1 MESFDLCVIGAGP
14 GGYVAAIRA
23 AQLGMKTAVVER
35 EPRLGGI
42 CLNWGCIPTKAL
54 LKAAEEYEFLK
65 GAARHGFRTGDVG
78 VDWSR
83 VIARSREAADKL
95 SRGIQFLMNKNKI
108 TVLHGEGRYL
118 TPNRLAV
125 KASDG
130 KATEVSTTRSI
141 IATGARAATIPGVQF
156 DGKRIIS
163 YKEAMV
169 LPACPRS
176 ITVIGA
182 GAIGLE
188 FAYFFSVFGT
198 KVTVIEFLDRLF
210 PAGDEEVSS
219 HLARSFK
226 KRGIESH
233 TSSKVKS
240 VTATA
245 NGTRTVFEKGGKE
258 EAVESEITLVATG
271 VRANVEGLGLEEI
284 GVVLER
290 GAVKVDDHL
299 RTNIQSV
306 YAIGDVA
313 GPPALAHVA
322 SAEGIHAAEHMAERN
337 PRPLDYESIPA
348 CIYCQPQIGCVGLTE
363 KEARDKGHD
372 VKVGR
377 FAFSANG
384 KSVAVGDGEGFVKI
398 IGDKRHGEILGAHII
413 GSEATELVNEIAV
426 AKGTEMTVQDL
437 HASVHAHPTLSEA
450 IMEAAADWSGHMIG
464 A

>member
-233 TSSKVKS
+233 TSS
-240 VTATA
+240 
-245 NGTRTVFEKGGKE
+245 
-258 EAVESEITLVATG
+258 SE
-271 VRANVEGLGLEEI
+271 
-284 GVVLER
+284 
-290 GAVKVDDHL
+290 
-299 RTNIQSV
+299 
-306 YAIGDVA
+306 
-313 GPPALAHVA
+313 
-322 SAEGIHAAEHMAERN
+322 
-337 PRPLDYESIPA
+337 
-348 CIYCQPQIGCVGLTE
+348 
-363 KEARDKGHD
+363 
-372 VKVGR
+372 
-377 FAFSANG
+377 
-384 KSVAVGDGEGFVKI
+384 
-398 IGDKRHGEILGAHII
+398 
-413 GSEATELVNEIAV
+413 
-426 AKGTEMTVQDL
+426 
-437 HASVHAHPTLSEA
+437 
-450 IMEAAADWSGHMIG
+450 
-464 A
+464 